1 MKRLVR
7 PGGMIAVFDGDYAS
21 MTFGNANSAR
31 GQALDK
37 AIISGV
43 VTSPYVMRL
52 MPRMLKDVGLELT
65 MTLSNVLAEVGRADF
80 WASAIESFRRLV
92 PKSGAMSAEEADIW
106 AKDLLRDSDNRTFF
120 GASNYYSYIAQRP
133 VD

>member
-1 MKRLVR
+1 MQEMKRLVR

-21 MTFGNANSAR
+21 MTFGNANWER
-31 GQALDK
+31 GQALDR

-65 MTLSNVLAEVGRADF
+65 ATLSNVLAEVGRGD
-80 WASAIESFRRLV
+80 SGRRPSHRSV
-92 PKSGAMSAEEADIW
+92 AWCQSREPCPK
-106 AKDLLRDSDNRTFF
+106 KLRTF
-120 GASNYYSYIAQRP
+120 GRGTC
-133 VD
+133 